1 VEKRAH
7 AGCTWI
13 VDQLIAIREFEEK
26 IIAAFQGADQRCSMQ
41 LRFRLA
47 ELNRW
52 IDKLDR
58 AVEDYSPAHAS
69 AHILAQADQP
79 VARIEPR
86 SVSQVEQWPVSR
98 IEHRSRG
105 FAAAARH

>member
-13 VDQLIAIREFEEK
+13 VDQLIAIRELEEK
-26 IIAAFQGADQRCSMQ
+26 MIAAFQGADQRCSMQ

-58 AVEDYSPAHAS
+58 AVEAYSPV
-69 AHILAQADQP
+69 QADG
-79 VARIEPR
+79 
-86 SVSQVEQWPVSR
+86 SVSQVERQPVSK
-98 IEHRSRG
+98 IEHRSRPFERCSRG
-105 FAAAARH
+105 FAAAAHH